1 MLGHLVTKMNLCLYL
16 NHIINQDLSK
26 SLTLSHIT
34 SSHHSSPT
42 TLKLTYTHNILD
54 LIVSPHHHLHSP
66 PPHQLIEMGQGRLRF
81 LCSGQGFSVTT
92 IWSWRARHT
101 LLVGLRH
108 YTWHVSQ
115 PLISGTQHFNLTFWE
130 DLSHSMKCYIFS
142 KRFFLGSFAYLV
154 ESMDLHT
161 LEMRLS
167 LVLRPGDMV
176 LSAGFQIIQL
186 VCAHPQD
193 FMDGRQNIIESPV
206 FMIRL

>member
-1 MLGHLVTKMNLCLYL
+1 MLGHLVTKMNLYLYL
-16 NHIINQDLSK
+16 NHIINQYQYQ
-26 SLTLSHIT
+26 SHI
-34 SSHHSSPT
+34 SISHHSSPT
-42 TLKLTYTHNILD
+42 TLMLTYTHNILE
-54 LIVSPHHHLHSP
+54 LTASPHHLHSP

-142 KRFFLGSFAYLV
+142 KSFYLGSFAYLV

-167 LVLRPGDMV
+167 LVLRLEDMG
-176 LSAGFQIIQL
+176 LFAGFQII
-186 VCAHPQD
+186 
-193 FMDGRQNIIESPV
+193 R
-206 FMIRL
+206 